1 MKDFKEVSILVPHRN
16 GEFYRDRNWK
26 YLKKIYEHLIPD
38 AEICL
43 GDTSSIPYSKSEAVN
58 NAFKKSTREILIIMD
73 SDILIDIESLNTAIS
88 IVDKYKFILP
98 YNKLVR
104 LDEKSTEKILNK
116 EMFNIE
122 DIDINNNSI
131 IKEESRMVGGI
142 YVTTKEVYKNIGGF
156 DERFR
161 GWGGE
166 DDAVLSCV
174 KYIYGKYHRL
184 DNILYHL
191 YHTRQHQSVECRI
204 KNLEILKNNYF
215 NKNNIEN
222 TIKNLKCKNFSN

>member
-26 YLKKIYEHLIPD
+26 YLKNIYNCLIPD

-58 NAFKKSTREILIIMD
+58 NAFKKATREILVIMD

-116 EMFNIE
+116 ELLNIE
-122 DIDINNNSI
+122 DIDISNNSI

-191 YHTRQHQSVECRI
+191 YHTRQHQNAECRI
-204 KNLEILKNNYF
+204 KNLEILKNDYF

-222 TIKNLKCKNFSN
+222 TIKNLKFKNFSN

>member
-204 KNLEILKNNYF
+204 KNLEILKNDYF

-222 TIKNLKCKNFSN
+222 TIKALKTKKFTN